1 MILPHKGIEPVIP
14 ESCFIAPSADIIG
27 DVEIGENSSVW
38 FQTVI
43 RGDVNSI
50 RIGAR
55 TNVQDGS
62 VLHVTRSKPP
72 MKGAPLHIGDDVTIG
87 HRVTLHGCTIKNR
100 ILIGM
105 GATILDGAVI
115 DDDSIVAAG
124 ALVTKDKVFP
134 PKSLIQG
141 SPAKA
146 VRELTPTEI
155 EFMKI
160 SAANYANDSALYNA
174 EIESLFGTH
183 VEEPGFPD
191 EEETSGGHCGQDAG
205 ETKKKDDGCCGGGC
219 HE

>member
-1 MILPHKGIEPVIP
+1 MILPFKGIEPKID
-14 ESCFIAPSADIIG
+14 ESCFIAPSADIVG
-27 DVEIGENSSVW
+27 DVEIGEKSSVW

-43 RGDVNSI
+43 RGDVNQI
-50 RIGAR
+50 RIGSR
-55 TNVQDGS
+55 TNIQDGS
-62 VLHVTRSKPP
+62 VLHVTRNKPP
-72 MKGAPLHIGDDVTIG
+72 MKGAPLTIGDDNTIG

-115 DDDSIVAAG
+115 NDDSIVAAG

-146 VRELTPTEI
+146 VRELTAEEI
-155 EFMKI
+155 AFMPI
-160 SAANYANDSALYNA
+160 SAQNYVNDSALYHA
-174 EIESLFGTH
+174 EFEALFDSH

-191 EEETSGGHCGQDAG
+191 EEEESMGHCGQDAV
-205 ETKKKDDGCCGGGC
+205 EKKKDDGCCGGGC